1 MTYALA
7 VLVVGLLATDLSIR
21 VLRRFSIVDV
31 PNHRSSHNHPTIR
44 GAGVGV
50 ALCGVGAALL
60 SGGAGMPELWTIA
73 IFAGA
78 FAALG
83 LVDDLQPLGVA
94 VRLPSQVLLAAVAV
108 TWVLPPAGWGLV
120 LLAVVFVVGY
130 VNAFNFMDGING
142 ISALH
147 AAAVGLTWAIAGGI
161 ANEPAAVF
169 LGGVAAAAALAFL
182 PFNLPTAR
190 AFLGDVGSYF
200 FGGWLAISVVILF
213 GRLPLAVLVL
223 PILPYVADTAWT
235 LLRRMR
241 RGETWHEA
249 HREHVYQRLVRSGW
263 NHLRTSSTMGG
274 LTLACGLLGVVAAQA
289 EGALAVIPV
298 GLAITACVV
307 YLMLP
312 KLIAEP
318 VLIDA

>member
-7 VLVVGLLATDLSIR
+7 VLMVGLLATDRSIR
-21 VLRRFSIVDV
+21 VLRRFGVVDV
-31 PNHRSSHNHPTIR
+31 PNHRSSHSRPTVR
-44 GAGVGV
+44 GAGIGV
-50 ALCGVGAALL
+50 ALCAVGAALL
-60 SGGAGMPELWTIA
+60 SAGAGMPELWTIA
-73 IFAGA
+73 VFGGA

-83 LVDDLQPLGVA
+83 LVDDLRPLGVA
-94 VRLPSQVLLAAVAV
+94 VRLPSQVVLAAVAV

-249 HREHVYQRLVRSGW
+249 HREHVYQRLVQSGW
-263 NHLRTSSTMGG
+263 NHLGASAIIGG
-274 LTLACGLLGVVAAQA
+274 LTLVCGLLGMVAARSD
-289 EGALAVIPV
+289 GTLALISV
-298 GLAITACVV
+298 GLAIAACVS

-312 KLIAEP
+312 RLVAERE
-318 VLIDA
+318 VINA